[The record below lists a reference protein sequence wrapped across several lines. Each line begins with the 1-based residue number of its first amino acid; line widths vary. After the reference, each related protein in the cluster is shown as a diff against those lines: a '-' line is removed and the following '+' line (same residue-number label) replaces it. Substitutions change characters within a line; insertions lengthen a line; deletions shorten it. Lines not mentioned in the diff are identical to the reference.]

1 MLRISLTTE
10 FSWKWTECING
21 GQITQCCSFIPQ
33 HQWNFRKHV
42 MFSHFWQS
50 SISPLLSVIYDPAP
64 HDCSHCPCVTCC
76 GARMDR
82 SPSCCGFGPLS
93 PADKSPRSQ
102 RSCMSGPPLPNSRI
116 LACKNHSLW
125 PTWPPLLCCSHRL
138 YSWSFTRLIGNNR
151 RQSLLELLPSYDA
164 SWDETQTAV
173 TETSELIKGEFDHF
187 HALMCCWLSALG
199 WRTFLSHCGF
209 WNPHTGDF
217 WLLCWN
223 WDKTSRVN
231 HFSI

>member
-1 MLRISLTTE
+1 MTLPHTTVPTALVWRVVE
-10 FSWKWTECING
+10 PAWTVAPLVAALAHLAP
-21 GQITQCCSFIPQ
+21 QIKAHAPSA
-33 HQWNFRKHV
+33 
-42 MFSHFWQS
+42 
-50 SISPLLSVIYDPAP
+50 PA
-64 HDCSHCPCVTCC
+64 C
-76 GARMDR
+76 R
-82 SPSCCGFGPLS
+82 GPLCQIPGS
-93 PADKSPRSQ
+93 
-102 RSCMSGPPLPNSRI
+102 
-116 LACKNHSLW
+116 ACKNHSLW